1 MCVLSKYVSCIMK
14 TLDEIPL
21 KENERQAIVELKEP
35 ILKRYPDT
43 EIILF
48 GSKARGDS
56 SDESDID
63 VLVLLDTNVDDHV
76 RLYIF
81 NVAYEIELS
90 YDVVFGIIVQ
100 TKDLWYSDAAKYFP
114 LYDSIQQDGVC
125 TQ

>member
-1 MCVLSKYVSCIMK
+1 MK
-14 TLDEIPL
+14 TFNQISL
-21 KENERQAIVELKEP
+21 KENERQAIVELKEA

-56 SDESDID
+56 SNESDID

-76 RLYIF
+76 RLDIF

-90 YDVVFGIIVQ
+90 YDILFGIIVQ

-114 LYDSIQQDGVC
+114 LYDSIQRDGVY

>member
-1 MCVLSKYVSCIMK
+1 MK

-21 KENERQAIVELKEP
+21 KENERQAIVELKES
-35 ILKRYPDT
+35 IHKRYPDA

-56 SDESDID
+56 SNESDID

-76 RLYIF
+76 RLDIF

-114 LYDSIQQDGVC
+114 LYDSIQRDGVC